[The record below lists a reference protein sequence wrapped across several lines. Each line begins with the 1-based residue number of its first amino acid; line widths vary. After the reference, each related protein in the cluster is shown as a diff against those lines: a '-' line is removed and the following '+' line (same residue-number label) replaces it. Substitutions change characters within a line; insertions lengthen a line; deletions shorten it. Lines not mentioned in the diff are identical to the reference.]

1 MRGLIIGFGQDAK
14 LLAIALQKKGIF
26 YKILCKTSTVLN
38 PFIPDFIKKKHLL
51 FGDGTDL
58 NCLLAYCRKYHF
70 THIYNVAGNTFSQ
83 SSNTNFFQYLNSN
96 TQILTNIIVIAEN
109 NKNLWVYH
117 PLSSEILAS
126 NEHKD
131 LLQPRNAYGV
141 SKTAEYYISTVANTN
156 GANIFYPVLFN
167 HESFFRSKKFF
178 SSKLISFLIERQDRI
193 LEIWNT
199 SSSRDWGSA
208 SQYMDLILSASIKN
222 KTGFGHL
229 GTSKTYTVAEIVTFC
244 LRHLKIKFKEGKTNK
259 NLIYWKLEDG
269 RSIIEKNRDIN
280 DAKRVVKANTKE
292 VNQAFG
298 KHKLIHGKE
307 LINILFEEYNTFNRL
322 DILERETPSRKKL
335 KEIVAEEK

>member
-14 LLAIALQKKGIF
+14 LLAIALQKKGID
-26 YKILCKTSTVLN
+26 YKILSKPSTVLT
-38 PFIPDFIKKKHLL
+38 PFIPDLIKKKHLL
-51 FGDGTDL
+51 YGDGTDL
-58 NCLLAYCRKYHF
+58 HCLLEYYKKYKF

-83 SSNTNFFQYLNSN
+83 SSNTNFYQYLNSN
-96 TQILTNIIVIAEN
+96 TQILTNIIAIAEN
-109 NKNLWVYH
+109 NNNLWVYH

-126 NEHKD
+126 NTHKN
-131 LLQPRNAYGV
+131 LIHPRNAYGV
-141 SKTAEYYISTVANTN
+141 SKTAEYYISIVANTN

-178 SSKLISFLIERQDRI
+178 SSKLISFLIERQGRV

-199 SSSRDWGSA
+199 NSSRDWGSA
-208 SQYMDLILSASIKN
+208 RQYMDLILSASIKN

-229 GTSKTYTVAEIVTFC
+229 GTSKMYTVAEMVKFC
-244 LRHLKIKFKEGKTNK
+244 LRHLKIKYKESKTNK
-259 NLIYWKLEDG
+259 NLMHWKLEDG
-269 RSIIEKNRDIN
+269 RSIIEKDRDLN

-307 LINILFEEYNTFNRL
+307 LINILFKEYNTFK
-322 DILERETPSRKKL
+322 P
-335 KEIVAEEK
+335 